1 MSARESFELTG
12 AVTALA
18 NAIACKRSV
27 DEIALWASI
36 FVQLGDTLAMIA
48 ARENLCGEQDKNEG

>member
-1 MSARESFELTG
+1 MTSLELTS

-18 NAIACKRSV
+18 NAIACKLSV

-36 FVQLGDTLAMIA
+36 FVQLGDTLATIA
-48 ARENLCGEQDKNEG
+48 ARESLCGNSNKTEG